1 MERQIISEFSESQNS
16 LIQNYDS
23 RFSDIVSRP
32 HMVFANDFIYSFC
45 REFQV
50 NWLPLGYQQYEI
62 HPRSP
67 VTTEVRQAALIVLKN
82 NIREYERISEETLPD
97 DMDRLQTFSD
107 YIRNNFHRFK
117 QSCYLSIRDVFLKLV
132 FVARLSIL
140 LYKQG
145 TTLAPSVCSII
156 LTEVMGDLN
165 NKCAGLIFHLFAVF
179 ATGVIEGDGY
189 QSLSK
194 ENLKL
199 SL

>member
-1 MERQIISEFSESQNS
+1 MDREMKSVFSGSQQS
-16 LIQNYDS
+16 LIQSYDN

-45 REFQV
+45 SEFEV

-62 HPRSP
+62 HPQSP
-67 VTTEVRQAALIVLKN
+67 VTTEVRQAALIVLRN
-82 NIREYERISEETLPD
+82 NIKEYERFSKETLPE
-97 DMDRLQTFSD
+97 DMDKLQTLSD
-107 YIRNNFHRFK
+107 YIRGSFHRFK
-117 QSCYLSIRDVFLKLV
+117 QNNYLSIKDVFLQLV
-132 FVARLSIL
+132 FVGKLSVL

-179 ATGVIEGDGY
+179 ATGVIEGHNY

>member
-1 MERQIISEFSESQNS
+1 MERKMKSVSSESQPI

-45 REFQV
+45 SEFQV
-50 NWLPLGYQQYEI
+50 NWLPLGYQRYEI

-67 VTTEVRQAALIVLKN
+67 VTTEIRQAALIVLRN
-82 NIREYERISEETLPD
+82 NIREYERISEEILPE
-97 DMDRLQTFSD
+97 DMDRLQKLSG
-107 YIRNNFHRFK
+107 YIRSKFDLFK
-117 QSCYLSIRDVFLKLV
+117 ECYFLSIRDVFLQLV
-132 FVARLSIL
+132 YVARLSVL
-140 LYKQG
+140 LHKQG
-145 TTLAPSVCSII
+145 TTLAPSICSII

-165 NKCAGLIFHLFAVF
+165 NKCAGLIYHLLSVF
-179 ATGVIEGDGY
+179 ATGVVEGHRY

-194 ENLKL
+194 DNLKF

>member
-1 MERQIISEFSESQNS
+1 MDREMKSVFSGSQQS
-16 LIQNYDS
+16 LIQSYDN

-45 REFQV
+45 SEFQV

-62 HPRSP
+62 HPQSP
-67 VTTEVRQAALIVLKN
+67 VTTEVRQAALIVLRN
-82 NIREYERISEETLPD
+82 NIKEYERFSKETLPD
-97 DMDRLQTFSD
+97 DMDKLQTLSD
-107 YIRNNFHRFK
+107 YIRSSFHRFK
-117 QSCYLSIRDVFLKLV
+117 QNSYLSIKDVFLQLV
-132 FVARLSIL
+132 FVGRLSVL

-179 ATGVIEGDGY
+179 ATGVIEGHGY

>member
-1 MERQIISEFSESQNS
+1 MDREMKSVFSGSQQS
-16 LIQNYDS
+16 LIQSYDN

-32 HMVFANDFIYSFC
+32 HMVFSNDFIYSFC
-45 REFQV
+45 SEFEV

-62 HPRSP
+62 HPQSP
-67 VTTEVRQAALIVLKN
+67 VTTEVRQAALIVLRN
-82 NIREYERISEETLPD
+82 NIKEYERFSKETLPD
-97 DMDRLQTFSD
+97 DMDKLQTLSD
-107 YIRNNFHRFK
+107 YIRSSFHRFK
-117 QSCYLSIRDVFLKLV
+117 QSSYLSIKDVFLQLV
-132 FVARLSIL
+132 FVGRLGVL

-179 ATGVIEGDGY
+179 ATGVIEGHAY
-189 QSLSK
+189 QSISK

>member
-1 MERQIISEFSESQNS
+1 MDREMESVFSGSQQS
-16 LIQNYDS
+16 LIQSYDN

-45 REFQV
+45 SEFQV

-67 VTTEVRQAALIVLKN
+67 VTTEVRQAALIVLRN
-82 NIREYERISEETLPD
+82 NIKEYERFSKETLPE
-97 DMDRLQTFSD
+97 DMDKLQTLSD
-107 YIRNNFHRFK
+107 YIRGSFHRFK
-117 QSCYLSIRDVFLKLV
+117 QSSYLSIKDVFLQLV
-132 FVARLSIL
+132 FVGRLSVL

-179 ATGVIEGDGY
+179 ATGVIEGHNY